1 MRVLANLYLS
11 IKTWTLET
19 FAPYGFSGLFLLAFI
34 ESSFF
39 PIPPDILLIL
49 LALAS
54 PEQAYFL
61 ALVATIGSVLGG
73 ILGYYIGF
81 AGEKLILERLFAK
94 NKIRRIHN
102 LFNKYESM
110 AIFIGGF
117 TPLPYKLFTIAAG
130 VFYLDFKKFIIA
142 SIASRGLRFFLVA
155 SLISFFHE
163 GIENFILDYVN
174 VLSIV
179 LAVLIIAYFV
189 FKRWKK

>member
-1 MRVLANLYLS
+1 VLADFYFF
-11 IKTWTLET
+11 IKAWTLET
-19 FAPYGFSGLFLLAFI
+19 FAPYGFSGLFILAFI

-39 PIPPDILLIL
+39 PIPPDILLII

-61 ALVATIGSVLGG
+61 ALIATIGSVLGG

-81 AGEKLILERLFAK
+81 AGEKLILEKLFVK
-94 NKIRRIHN
+94 KKLRRIHN
-102 LFNKYESM
+102 LFNKYES
-110 AIFIGGF
+110 AAVFIGGF

-142 SIASRGLRFFLVA
+142 SILSRGLRFFLIA

-163 GIENFILDYVN
+163 GIETFILEYVN
-174 VLSIV
+174 VLSIIFG
-179 LAVLIIAYFV
+179 VLIIGYFI
-189 FKRWKK
+189 FKKWRRK